1 MSEKIVQ
8 LNEEVIKGQI
18 KELVR
23 GSVEEALNELL
34 EKEAESLTQAARYE
48 RSEARQGYRSGHYDR
63 SLTTT
68 SGDVTLHIPRLKGV
82 SFETAIIE
90 RYRRRESSVEEALIK
105 MYLAGVSVRRVED
118 ITEALWGSK
127 VSPATISE
135 LNKKAYLHI
144 EDWRNRPLQG
154 GCYPYVY
161 VDGIYL
167 RRNWGGEYENVSVL
181 VAIAVNEDGFRE
193 VLGAAEGMK
202 EDKASW
208 VSFFQWLR
216 GRGLDGVK
224 LIVGDKC
231 KGMLEAVGEVFPDAK
246 YQRCTVHFY
255 RNVFSVVPKSKVKI
269 VAKMLKA
276 IHAQESKKAS
286 REKAKAVVAELR
298 AMKLKEAAK
307 KVEDGIEE
315 TLTYRTS
322 GCVEQSIVLY
332 EYQPTKKAEH
342 AETFLRGFNGW
353 LHADGYQGYHKLPGN
368 IRVVGCWAHA
378 RRKFDEALQTLPKEM
393 QKDSPAAIGECYCSR
408 LFKLEQTFAELAP
421 EERYEKRLEQAKP
434 VLDALLS

>member
-1 MSEKIVQ
+1 MSKKIVQ
-8 LNEEVIKGQI
+8 LNEEIIKGQL

-23 GSVEEALNELL
+23 GSVEETLNELL

-63 SLTTT
+63 NLTTT
-68 SGDVTLHIPRLKGV
+68 SGDVTLHMPRLKGV

-90 RYRRRESSVEEALIK
+90 RYRCRESSVEEALIE
-105 MYLAGVSVRRVED
+105 MYLAGVSVRRVEA

-135 LNKKAYLHI
+135 LNKKSYVHI
-144 EDWRNRPLQG
+144 EG
-154 GCYPYVY
+154 GHYPYVY
-161 VDGIYL
+161 VGGIYL

-181 VAIAVNEDGFRE
+181 VAIAVNEDGFLE

-231 KGMLEAVGEVFPDAK
+231 MGMLEAVGEVFPDAK

-286 REKAKAVVAELR
+286 REKAKAVVSELR

-307 KVEDGIEE
+307 KIEDGIEE
-315 TLTYRTS
+315 TLTYCDFPSEHWTRIRTNN
-322 GCVEQSIVLY
+322 VIERLNREIRRR
-332 EYQPTKKAEH
+332 T
-342 AETFLRGFNGW
+342 
-353 LHADGYQGYHKLPGN
+353 
-368 IRVVGCWAHA
+368 RVVGTFPDGNSALMLVCA
-378 RRKFDEALQTLPKEM
+378 RLRHVAGTQWGSKKYMNMKHLEAAM
-393 QKDSPAAIGECYCSR
+393 D
-408 LFKLEQTFAELAP
+408 
-421 EERYEKRLEQAKP
+421 
-434 VLDALLS
+434 DASIAG

>member
-23 GSVEEALNELL
+23 GSVEETLNELL

-63 SLTTT
+63 NLTTT
-68 SGDVTLHIPRLKGV
+68 SGDVTLHMPRLKGV

-90 RYRRRESSVEEALIK
+90 RYRRRESS
-105 MYLAGVSVRRVED
+105 VED

-135 LNKKAYLHI
+135 LNKKAYVHI

-154 GCYPYVY
+154 GRYPYVY

-167 RRNWGGEYENVSVL
+167 RRNWGGAYENVSVL

-231 KGMLEAVGEVFPDAK
+231 MGMLEAVGEVFPEAK

-315 TLTYRTS
+315 TLTYCDFPSEHWTRIRTNN
-322 GCVEQSIVLY
+322 VIERLNREIRRR
-332 EYQPTKKAEH
+332 T
-342 AETFLRGFNGW
+342 
-353 LHADGYQGYHKLPGN
+353 
-368 IRVVGCWAHA
+368 RVVGAFPDGNSALMLVCA
-378 RRKFDEALQTLPKEM
+378 RLRHVAGTQWGNKKYMNMKHLETAL
-393 QKDSPAAIGECYCSR
+393 D
-408 LFKLEQTFAELAP
+408 
-421 EERYEKRLEQAKP
+421 
-434 VLDALLS
+434 DASIAG